1 MEKMNY
7 DVIIIGAGPAGYVAA
22 IRAGQVGLK
31 TLLIDKDK
39 VGGMCINWG
48 CIPSKS
54 MIESAKFYYRLNQAE
69 EFGID
74 GINLSKTSLNWK
86 KAIDRA
92 RTISAKMHSGIELLL
107 HKHGVETI
115 IGKAIITAEN
125 TISVNKRSITG
136 KNIIIATGSYPI
148 DSDRKGIKSL
158 KALYGLNELPE
169 TIAIE
174 GNGAVAVETAQLVNL
189 AGSKTYLV
197 SDSDELV
204 PGVDKYINNYLK
216 KQLKLQGISLIKTN
230 KDISADIWINANQRS
245 AILPESKIKIE
256 TTENGF
262 INTNMNLQTKIPSI
276 YAIGD
281 VNGRSSYAHA
291 GSAQGQ
297 FVINNIKGV
306 KGGIELGLY
315 PINLYTFPEIA
326 QIGATEQVLQ
336 EEDID
341 YKISEFPLSM
351 NAKAMIS
358 GQTEGVVRILSERK
372 YGEVMGV
379 QIIAEHATDMI
390 AEAAAFMEMEATVYD
405 VAKTIHA
412 HPTISEVF
420 MEAGYDAFDK
430 AIHKIK

>member
-39 VGGMCINWG
+39 VGGMCVNWG

-86 KAIDRA
+86 KAIERA
-92 RTISAKMHSGIELLL
+92 RSISAKMHSGIEYLLL
-107 HKHGVETI
+107 KNGIETI
-115 IGKAIITAEN
+115 IGKAIITDEN
-125 TISVNKRSITG
+125 TVTVNKRSITG
-136 KNIIIATGSYPI
+136 KNIIIATGSYPKE
-148 DSDRKGIKSL
+148 SSRKGIKSI

-204 PGVDKYINNYLK
+204 PGVDKYINDYLR
-216 KQLKLQGISLIKTN
+216 KQLKSQGISIV
-230 KDISADIWINANQRS
+230 KDKNISADLWVNANQRS
-245 AILPESKIKIE
+245 AILPESEIKIE

-262 INTNMNLQTKIPSI
+262 INTNMNLQTNIPSI

-281 VNGRSSYAHA
+281 VNGRSSYAHV

-297 FVINNIKGV
+297 FVINKIKGV

-390 AEAAAFMEMEATVYD
+390 AEASAFMEMEATVYD

-420 MEAGYDAFDK
+420 MEAGFDAFDK
-430 AIHKIK
+430 SIHKQQ

>member
-7 DVIIIGAGPAGYVAA
+7 DVLIIGAGPAGYVAA

-31 TLLIDKDK
+31 ALLIDKDK
-39 VGGMCINWG
+39 VGGMCVNWG

-54 MIESAKFYYRLNQAE
+54 MIESAKLYYRLNQAE
-69 EFGID
+69 EFGIE

-86 KAIDRA
+86 KAIERA
-92 RTISAKMHSGIELLL
+92 RSISAKMHSGIEFLL
-107 HKHGVETI
+107 HKNGVETI
-115 IGKAIITAEN
+115 IGKAVITGEN
-125 TISVNKRSITG
+125 TVTVNKRSITS
-136 KNIIIATGSYPI
+136 KNIIIATGSYPRE
-148 DSDRKGIKSL
+148 SSRKGIKSI

-189 AGSKTYLV
+189 AGSKAYLV
-197 SDSDELV
+197 SDDNELV
-204 PGVDKYINNYLK
+204 PGVDKYINDYLR
-216 KQLKLQGISLIKTN
+216 KQLKSQGISIVKN
-230 KDISADIWINANQRS
+230 DKNIDADMWVNANLRS
-245 AILPESKIKIE
+245 AIWPESEIKIE
-256 TTENGF
+256 ATEEGF
-262 INTNMNLQTKIPSI
+262 INTNTNLQTNIPSI

-297 FVINNIKGV
+297 FVINKIKGV

-326 QIGATEQVLQ
+326 QIGATEQILQ
-336 EEDID
+336 EEEIN

-358 GQTEGVVRILSERK
+358 GQTEGVVRILSESK
-372 YGEVMGV
+372 YGEVLGV

-390 AEAAAFMEMEATVYD
+390 AEASAFMEMEATVYD
-405 VAKTIHA
+405 VAKTVHA

-420 MEAGYDAFDK
+420 MEAGFDAFDK
-430 AIHKIK
+430 SIHKQK